1 MVNTF
6 EGLLA
11 LLVENNVVFAV
22 VGGVAVCLNGFVR
35 TTEDLDILVEDSPS
49 NIRSLLSCLVQFGQ
63 GFASELEQEDFTDE
77 EGAIRVQEDFD
88 LDIFVRMR
96 GRKPSNFD
104 GSSPN
109 G

>member
-6 EGLLA
+6 EGFLA
-11 LLVENNVVFAV
+11 LPVENNVVFAV
-22 VGGVAVCLNGFVR
+22 VGDVAMCLNGFVR

-77 EGAIRVQEDFD
+77 DPGIR
-88 LDIFVRMR
+88 
-96 GRKPSNFD
+96 P
-104 GSSPN
+104 
-109 G
+109 